1 MVELGASGHIRR
13 RVESGR
19 RRLFERLAV
28 RALDQLPPAIHAMLD
43 NVQIVIEDEPN
54 ADQLGQRQPPNG
66 PASAHR
72 LLGLYEGVPLIE
84 RSGSDGFQLPDKITL
99 FRIPLEE
106 TSVNQAEL
114 AHQIQVTVV
123 HEIAH
128 HFGLDEDRIAELGWA

>member
-1 MVELGASGHIRR
+1 MVELGASNHIRR

-28 RALDQLPPAIHAMLD
+28 RALDQLPHAIHAMLD
-43 NVQIVIEDEPN
+43 NVQIVIEDEAD
-54 ADQLGQRQPPNG
+54 ADQLGQRPPSDS
-66 PASAHR
+66 PASEHR
-72 LLGLYEGVPLIE
+72 LLGLYEGVPLTD
-84 RSGSDGFQLPDKITL
+84 RSSSDGFQLPDRITL

-106 TSVNQAEL
+106 TSANQAEL

-128 HFGLDEDRIAELGWA
+128 HFGLDEDRIGELGWA

>member
-1 MVELGASGHIRR
+1 MVQSRASDQVRR
-13 RVESGR
+13 RVDSGR

-54 ADQLGQRQPPNG
+54 DDQLGQRPSLAATPDDSQ
-66 PASAHR
+66 

-84 RSGSDGFQLPDKITL
+84 RHGSDGFRLPDKITL
-99 FRIPLEE
+99 FRLPLERA
-106 TSVNQAEL
+106 TSNQAEL
-114 AHQIQVTVV
+114 AHQVQVTVV
-123 HEIAH
+123 HELAH

>member
-1 MVELGASGHIRR
+1 MVELGASRYIRR

-19 RRLFERLAV
+19 RQLFERLAV

-43 NVQIVIEDEPN
+43 NVQIVIEDEPD
-54 ADQLGQRQPPNG
+54 ADQLGKRQPSDDTG
-66 PASAHR
+66 SEYR

-106 TSVNQAEL
+106 SSRNQSEL
-114 AHQIQVTVV
+114 AHQVQVTVV